1 MSLVNELI
9 KDLLPEQ
16 ENKTVAIYAGGFK
29 PPTKG
34 HYAVVEQ
41 ALEEHPDID
50 EFLIYVGKK
59 ERDDVTQA
67 QSILIWDIYKKYL
80 PMKVKIV
87 PLSIPPIKA
96 VYDYAKENPN
106 TNVLWVLGARDGNE
120 DDFGDIASRTKN
132 AEKYDNLALAVTVT
146 QGTVSGTAARGA
158 ANVSI
163 EKLIPFLPEEL
174 SNEEMAD
181 VYNILKNKLSEG
193 RKKKKDPKKGTGKKP
208 EGSSRRLYTD
218 EDPKDTIG
226 VKFSTRQDIVNTLN
240 KKSFKAK
247 SHARQS
253 QIINLIHQRVRAAL
267 ARTKDPKKKA
277 KLKSGFE
284 YITKRKEAS
293 KKKTQRLKK
302 QKLKE
307 FYYIKEQKIPYT
319 KNKVKF
325 GFTSDSG
332 LNYITEFIRDDE
344 VKNDWH
350 FNFGIKNNKK
360 IDYNSTTNRGEIYP
374 VMETIADII
383 FEFLDKNTKLFNLIM
398 KSSSTVNKQND
409 GLQEDKS
416 QRQRRLLF
424 TKFIKEYPVIY
435 ENKLSINSQN
445 ALVWNIREKE
455 GQDLKIIDEKLC
467 KRGKAYIAKRKR
479 EGEKH
484 NPFLAG
490 RAVKVC
496 KGQIKG
502 SDGKKKKDFR
512 PKKGKTRSAQG
523 RKPDIVKE
531 KKGFGKS
538 AGYRYRAIYKKGDK
552 YYYMQDNPFSPGI
565 RQEFGPFKT
574 REAAKRKMQSFP
586 PGTSYRDIKEI
597 GINLS
602 NYSGQILPGDVLRT
616 PKGFPLG
623 GKKLEKSLQLKVI
636 KNSREGVNRYKLSL
650 EDKDGK
656 KYTVRNF
663 QMDGEYK
670 GKKLPKWGLV
680 RKSKKNINENAT
692 YSNKIDYKKLIKDF
706 TKHMIKI
713 GKNIQPLPRVIFKHS
728 DSDNASNFFGRTAY
742 YDPNNQTIVLYT
754 EGRHPK
760 DIVRSFAHEMVHHT
774 QYLEDRLGNVQTT
787 NTNADANLDRI
798 EREAY
803 LDGNMVFRNWTDSI
817 DGDIVT
823 SINEKKKKTKDPF
836 GLNAFAYELAML
848 REDNKD
854 YYIYLD
860 MDGVVANFDK
870 RFEDLSG
877 MTPSEFIS
885 KYDKNAFWDLIDEKH
900 KIAFWRGIEVMP
912 GADRLVNY
920 VAQYPYEMLTAPSAK
935 KQSVIGKSLW
945 IKDKVG
951 TLYSSQP
958 KVTYKRAKEK
968 HLVKPNLTKFDIL
981 IDDKPSTIDNWNN
994 AGGTGIFYQS
1004 ASQVINDLKKLG
1016 L

>member
-1 MSLVNELI
+1 MSLAQELI
-9 KDLLPEQ
+9 KPILEAD
-16 ENKTVAIYAGGFK
+16 KRTVAVYGGGFK

-34 HYAVVEQ
+34 HFEVVAQ
-41 ALEEHPDID
+41 AIKKNPNID
-50 EFLIYVGKK
+50 KFVILIGGK
-59 ERDDVTQA
+59 ERDGVTPED
-67 QSILIWDIYKKYL
+67 SLLIWDIYKQYL
-80 PMKVKIV
+80 PINVEV
-87 PLSIPPIKA
+87 ELSSKPPIQA
-96 VYDYAKENPN
+96 VYNYEKDHPN
-106 TNVLWVLGARDGNE
+106 EDVIFVIGAREGNE
-120 DDFGDIASRTKN
+120 DDFADIAKRTKSV
-132 AEKYDNLALAVTVT
+132 DNYPNLRVSAIVT
-146 QGTVSGTAARGA
+146 QGGASGTAARNA
-158 ANVSI
+158 AKTDISKLKPLLPNELKDNEVEEIFNLISDSI
-163 EKLIPFLPEEL
+163 T
-174 SNEEMAD
+174 
-181 VYNILKNKLSEG
+181 EG

-218 EDPKDTIG
+218 EDPKDTVG
-226 VKFSTRQDIVNTLN
+226 VKFSSRQDIVDTFS

-253 QIINLIHQRVRAAL
+253 QIINLVHQRVRAAYNR
-267 ARTKDPKKKA
+267 AKDPAVKKR
-277 KLKSGFE
+277 LKTALNYAE
-284 YITKRKEAS
+284 KRKEAS
-293 KKKTQRLKK
+293 KRKTQRLKK
-302 QKLKE
+302 QKL
-307 FYYIKEQKIPYT
+307 
-319 KNKVKF
+319 N
-325 GFTSDSG
+325 
-332 LNYITEFIRDDE
+332 
-344 VKNDWH
+344 
-350 FNFGIKNNKK
+350 
-360 IDYNSTTNRGEIYP
+360 
-374 VMETIADII
+374 
-383 FEFLDKNTKLFNLIM
+383 
-398 KSSSTVNKQND
+398 
-409 GLQEDKS
+409 
-416 QRQRRLLF
+416 
-424 TKFIKEYPVIY
+424 
-435 ENKLSINSQN
+435 
-445 ALVWNIREKE
+445 
-455 GQDLKIIDEKLC
+455 EKLC

-597 GINLS
+597 GIDLS
-602 NYSGQILPGDVLRT
+602 NYSGQILPGDVLRA

-823 SINEKKKKTKDPF
+823 SINEKKNKTKDPF